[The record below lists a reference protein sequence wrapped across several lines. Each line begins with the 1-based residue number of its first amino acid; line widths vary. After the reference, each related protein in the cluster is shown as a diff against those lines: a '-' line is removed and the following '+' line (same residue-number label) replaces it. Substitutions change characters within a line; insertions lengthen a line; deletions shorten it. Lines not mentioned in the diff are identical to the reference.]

1 MDTKQPAVEYKLEKK
16 AVNSKPLFNMI
27 HEFIDDSILTN
38 QVMWGNDIHRLSF
51 VEVVDDYLLNFQE
64 RNEID
69 QFNVICDLR
78 NNSIASMDK
87 GVYVFEVAYR
97 QVNCLNTTRLIYTVK
112 DLLIKSL
119 TDLLDFDLTPT
130 P

>member
-1 MDTKQPAVEYKLEKK
+1 MDTKQPAIEYKLEKK
-16 AVNSKPLFNMI
+16 SVNSKPLLNDI
-27 HEFIDDSILTN
+27 HTFVDEAILTN

-51 VEVVDDYLLNFQE
+51 VEVVDDYLLSFQE
-64 RNEID
+64 RNLID

-87 GVYVFEVAYR
+87 GTYVFEIAYR
-97 QVNCLNTTRLIYTVK
+97 QTNCLNTTRLIYTIK
-112 DLLIKSL
+112 DLLITNLK
-119 TDLLDFDLTPT
+119 DLLDFDLSP